1 MILPP
6 VPVAAERRPRR
17 LACYNSGVEKAGI
30 YIHIPFCERKCT
42 YCNFNTTDFFDGL
55 SARYAEAVATEIA
68 NWGDTL
74 ASGENG
80 SGSHFEGRL
89 PVDTIFFGGG
99 TPSIVEAGHLS
110 SLVDACRASFD
121 VEPDAEITIEVNP
134 ATFSRRKLEEWRAS
148 GINRASVGVQ
158 SFIDRELAALSRTHT
173 AADARRTLE
182 GLREAGFDNVSLDLI
197 AGLPEQTKEDWAFN
211 LREALELRPEHLSL
225 YLLEVKHGTQLYGQ
239 IKRGARPRPD
249 DDLAAD
255 MYRMICE
262 ATRGAGYEH
271 YEISNFASAH
281 KGLLRSKHNMKYWT
295 GAPFY
300 GMGCGAHSYDG
311 RDRWV
316 NALKTESYI
325 EMVESTGR
333 AIAER
338 NTLSDEERAS
348 EALFMQMRLT
358 EGVSLPEFRS
368 RYGLDVVERHGPE
381 LERLAEAGL
390 VEMRGGRLKLTDAG
404 LLLSNEV
411 FVAFV

>member
-1 MILPP
+1 MPIILVRASRLSP
-6 VPVAAERRPRR
+6 RP
-17 LACYNSGVEKAGI
+17 ACYNSGVQKAGI

-55 SARYAEAVATEIA
+55 SARYAKAVAVEIA
-68 NWGDTL
+68 RWGGLL
-74 ASGENG
+74 ASGESG
-80 SGSHFEGRL
+80 SGSHSGGRP

-99 TPSIVEAGHLS
+99 TPSIIEAGQLA

-121 VEPDAEITIEVNP
+121 VEPGAEITIEVNP
-134 ATFSRRKLEEWRAS
+134 ATFSRKKLEEWRAS

-158 SFIDRELAALSRTHT
+158 SFIDRELASLSRTHT

-197 AGLPEQTKEDWAFN
+197 AGLPEQTEEDWAFN
-211 LREALELRPEHLSL
+211 LREALALRPEHLSL

-249 DDLAAD
+249 DDLAAE
-255 MYRMICE
+255 MYRMTCE
-262 ATRGAGYEH
+262 ATREAGYEQ
-271 YEISNFASAH
+271 YEISNFASLRN
-281 KGLLRSKHNMKYWT
+281 GPLRSKHNMKYWT

-316 NALKTESYI
+316 NVLKTESYI
-325 EMVESTGR
+325 ERVESTGR

-348 EALFMQMRLT
+348 EALFMQLRLT
-358 EGVSLPEFRS
+358 EGISLPEFRS
-368 RYGLDVVERHGPE
+368 RYGLDVVARHGAE

-390 VEMRGGRLKLTDAG
+390 VEVRDERLRLTDAG